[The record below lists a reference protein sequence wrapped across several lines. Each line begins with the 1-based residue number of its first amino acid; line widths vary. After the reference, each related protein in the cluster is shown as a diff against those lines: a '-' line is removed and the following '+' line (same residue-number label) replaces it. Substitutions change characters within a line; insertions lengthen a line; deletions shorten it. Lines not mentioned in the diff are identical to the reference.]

1 MADPQVQ
8 AAVKLLQGW
17 DGRIETDLVAP
28 TLFNVFFTF
37 WSKAVADAHFEGLT
51 AELLAKQVEGV
62 ASRLLAEDPHGW
74 FAAGE
79 RLPRIRRAFSDALA
93 FLAERFGADMS
104 AWHWGRVH
112 RMPLKHVLAT
122 RGDLAQLLNDGG
134 GPVKGDMITVCN
146 TGSGPNWVANSGAGY
161 RLIADL
167 STDCLLAVDCQSQ
180 SGHPGTPHYSD
191 QLAAWTNGEYHS
203 LPLKTRRRFR
213 DRGTMA
219 TTAH

>member
-1 MADPQVQ
+1 MA
-8 AAVKLLQGW
+8 
-17 DGRIETDLVAP
+17 T
-28 TLFNVFFTF
+28 
-37 WSKAVADAHFEGLT
+37 
-51 AELLAKQVEGV
+51 
-62 ASRLLAEDPHGW
+62 
-74 FAAGE
+74 
-79 RLPRIRRAFSDALA
+79 IRRVFSDTLA

-104 AWHWGRVH
+104 AWRWGRVH
-112 RMPLKHVLAT
+112 RMPLKHVLST

-167 STDCLLAVDCQSQ
+167 STDCLLAVDCQSH

-203 LPLKTRRRFR
+203 LPLKRAAVSEIAVQRLQLLTEK
-213 DRGTMA
+213 
-219 TTAH
+219 